1 MPGVCI
7 PMCSWSDG
15 GTPSVAGVP
24 DNQPDDD
31 YFACMAAS
39 AGGHWWYVARRNL
52 VADAFGGR
60 VPRGCVALD
69 VGTGT
74 GEFLDTLAAMGAGL
88 SIGTELSEPAIAT
101 AMAAAGQRVVVR
113 SVAEHLPVANASVD
127 RLTSLDVIE
136 HLDDDLLAVR
146 EFKRVCAG
154 GARMVIT
161 VPAYQSLWSE
171 HDDRA
176 AHRRRYN
183 RREVCEVVTAAGFTV
198 ERASYCFSFLV
209 PPAWLLRRTPLRH
222 LVTVTDEEVSS
233 PGGVVDRALAGLAA
247 VERWWLRRWTLPFG
261 LSIIVVAS
269 TTD

>member
-1 MPGVCI
+1 
-7 PMCSWSDG
+7 MCSWSDG
-15 GTPSVAGVP
+15 GTPSVVSVP

-52 VADAFGGR
+52 VADALNGR
-60 VPRGCVALD
+60 LPAGCVALD

-74 GEFLDTLAAMGAGL
+74 GEFLDTLTALGAGL
-88 SIGTELSEPAIAT
+88 AIGTELSQPAIAT
-101 AMAAAGQRVVVR
+101 AVSAPQQREIIR
-113 SVAEHLPVANASVD
+113 SVAEHLPVADGSVD

-136 HLDDDLLAVR
+136 HLDDDLLVVR
-146 EFKRVCAG
+146 EFRRVCAS
-154 GARMVIT
+154 GARLVIT

-176 AHRRRYN
+176 AHRRRY
-183 RREVCEVVTAAGFTV
+183 RRQQVCDVVTAAGFTV

-209 PPAWLLRRTPLRH
+209 PPAWLLRRTPLRR

-233 PGGVVDRALAGLAA
+233 PGGVVDRVLATLAA
-247 VERWWLRRWTLPFG
+247 AERWWLRRWSLPFG
-261 LSIIVVAS
+261 LSIIVVA
-269 TTD
+269 TTDS

>member
-1 MPGVCI
+1 
-7 PMCSWSDG
+7 MCSWWAA
-15 GTPSVAGVP
+15 GTPSVIVVT
-24 DNQPDDD
+24 DHQPDDD

-52 VADAFGGR
+52 VADALGGR
-60 VPRGCVALD
+60 VPHGCVALD

-74 GEFLDTLAAMGAGL
+74 GEFLDTLTAMGAGVAV
-88 SIGTELSEPAIAT
+88 GTELSEPAIAT
-101 AMAAAGQRVVVR
+101 AVSAPQQRVVVR
-113 SVAEHLPVANASVD
+113 SVAEHLPLADGSVD

-136 HLDDDLLAVR
+136 HLDDDLMALH
-146 EFKRVCAG
+146 EFRRVCVP
-154 GARMVIT
+154 GARVVIT

-176 AHRRRYN
+176 AHRRRY
-183 RREVCEVVTAAGFTV
+183 RRRQVCEVVTTAGFTV

-233 PGGVVDRALAGLAA
+233 NGGVVDRVLSTLAA
-247 VERWWLRRWTLPFG
+247 LERRWLGRWSLPFG
-261 LSIIVVAS
+261 LSIIVVARAGA
-269 TTD
+269 

>member
-1 MPGVCI
+1 
-7 PMCSWSDG
+7 
-15 GTPSVAGVP
+15 VAGVP

-31 YFACMAAS
+31 YFACMAAT

-52 VADAFGGR
+52 VADALGGR
-60 VPRGCVALD
+60 LPLGSVALD

-74 GEFLDTLAAMGAGL
+74 GEFLDTLTELGAGL
-88 SIGTELSEPAIAT
+88 ALGTELSQPAIAT
-101 AMAAAGQRVVVR
+101 AVSAPEQRIVLR
-113 SVAEHLPVANASVD
+113 SVAEHLPVADGSVD

-136 HLDDDLLAVR
+136 HLDDDLLVVR
-146 EFKRVCAG
+146 EFRRVCTS
-154 GARMVIT
+154 GARVVIT

-176 AHRRRYN
+176 AHRRRY
-183 RREVCEVVTAAGFTV
+183 RRRQVCDVVTAAGFTV
-198 ERASYCFSFLV
+198 ERSSYCFSFLV
-209 PPAWLLRRTPLRH
+209 PPAWLLRRTPLRR

-233 PGGVVDRALAGLAA
+233 PGGLVDRALGALAA

-269 TTD
+269 ADA